1 MEIINGKNLSQEILE
16 NLKSFFQKHQTALA
30 VISVGDDSDKEVFIK
45 QKQKAAAF
53 LGIEFLHFHFD
64 DKISNRLL
72 REKVNEI
79 ARRDFIKG
87 IIIQLP
93 LPEKYNVNALVN
105 VIPIEKDVDVLNE
118 RHFGQFALGR
128 SIVLPPAVATV
139 SYILEKYRISFQDK
153 IFGIVGLSRLVG
165 LPVSIWLLEQK
176 QTVISADIYTQN
188 PSQLIKNCDIVI
200 SGAGQPNLIN
210 KNWLKDQ
217 SAVIDFGFEKKDGKV
232 WGDVDFES
240 AKEKASYITPTPGG
254 TGPIL
259 VAMIFKNLKEL
270 MESNFKVKNRSR
282 QLTTKK

>member
-217 SAVIDFGFEKKDGKV
+217 SAVIDFGFEKKMVKCG
-232 WGDVDFES
+232 EML
-240 AKEKASYITPTPGG
+240 
-254 TGPIL
+254 IL
-259 VAMIFKNLKEL
+259 NLQKRRRAIL
-270 MESNFKVKNRSR
+270 R
-282 QLTTKK
+282 QHPAVQVPF